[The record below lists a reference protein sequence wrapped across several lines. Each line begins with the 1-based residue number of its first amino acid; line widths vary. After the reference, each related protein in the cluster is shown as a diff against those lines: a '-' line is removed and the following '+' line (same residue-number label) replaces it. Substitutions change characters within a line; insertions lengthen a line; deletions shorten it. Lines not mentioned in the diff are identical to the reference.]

1 MLIFFIYPRLLNNI
15 RQNLM
20 ETGQWVYIIHGASH
34 VELSQKCETKDGEE
48 QVTYSHHLIHLLPS
62 EIPWH
67 ISQLLP

>member
-1 MLIFFIYPRLLNNI
+1 
-15 RQNLM
+15 M